1 MLTMEGTVLDCSAGG
16 SSKLAHRASLGHTGT
31 SSGEGSGGPCCC
43 RLRDERLHVPDP
55 DFLLRGIVPP
65 VYRGVGGV
73 GGDQSRRG
81 SACKRV
87 EKVVARV
94 WRAEQ
99 VGLTV
104 KARRWGLT
112 LRSWVG
118 TLSPGRDVTECLGTG
133 VIEGVPVT
141 WRRTRGRPASTGT
154 LLCLDAH
161 PSPQTLLMST
171 FIV

>member
-1 MLTMEGTVLDCSAGG
+1 M
-16 SSKLAHRASLGHTGT
+16 
-31 SSGEGSGGPCCC
+31 
-43 RLRDERLHVPDP
+43 
-55 DFLLRGIVPP
+55 
-65 VYRGVGGV
+65 
-73 GGDQSRRG
+73 
-81 SACKRV
+81 
-87 EKVVARV
+87 
-94 WRAEQ
+94 
-99 VGLTV
+99 GLTV

-161 PSPQTLLMST
+161 PCPQTLLMST